1 MGLDIQQI
9 LTQALGF
16 LVLLGLLK
24 VFFWKPILALLDQR
38 KEKIASDLRNIEDT
52 KQELAALKAEYEA
65 RMNTIEEASREKIR
79 QAILDGQRMSEEI
92 KAKAQSDAQALLE
105 QARSEIKY
113 ELSKAKIEL
122 KDRIVELV
130 VGGLE
135 NVVEEKL
142 TDREDIKIVES
153 FLERIDKI

>member
-9 LTQALGF
+9 LTQAVGF
-16 LVLLGLLK
+16 LILLGLLK
-24 VFFWKPILALLDQR
+24 ILFWKPLLSLLDER
-38 KEKIASDLRNIEDT
+38 KEKIASEFRQIEET
-52 KQELAALKAEYEA
+52 KAEFTKLKLEYEA
-65 RMNTIEEASREKIR
+65 KLEAIEESAREKIR
-79 QAILDGQRMSEEI
+79 LAVLDGQRLSEEI
-92 KAKAQSDAQALLE
+92 KAKANSDAQATIE
-105 QARSEIKY
+105 HAKSEIKY

-142 TDREDIKIVES
+142 TDKEDIKVVEA